1 MLTYFELPAVYVNPD
16 TGFVFALDHV
26 LASLENG
33 ALVLENPTD
42 HDAVYRVFSEK
53 NHERAKPLSE
63 TFMLGYK
70 EISVPAHSYSSVELN

>member
-1 MLTYFELPAVYVNPD
+1 MLIYFELPAVYVNPD

-53 NHERAKPLSE
+53 I
-63 TFMLGYK
+63 MK
-70 EISVPAHSYSSVELN
+70 EPNRFRKRLCLDTKKSAYPRIVIRQLN